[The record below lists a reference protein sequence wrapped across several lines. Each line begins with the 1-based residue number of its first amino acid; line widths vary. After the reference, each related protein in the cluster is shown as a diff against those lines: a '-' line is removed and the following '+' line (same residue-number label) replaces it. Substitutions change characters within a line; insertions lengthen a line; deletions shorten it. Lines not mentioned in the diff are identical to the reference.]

1 MKSEDKPKP
10 LLVRLPADVDQS
22 LRFVAGQTRRTMN
35 AVVTDCLR
43 ENLPAVS
50 FADIAG
56 FDGVPAMFARS
67 PEELVTEA
75 QARLNRYQAAMQM
88 QISTLLEVVGA
99 LNAQVSS
106 ARDVQEQLRT
116 GFVPR
121 IASSVENLPV
131 PKTTEQGLEAHD
143 LLQHLHSSR
152 VVKTEEF
159 VRKARKTAAKH
170 QFEAIAQ
177 WEFARELLDLHA
189 KTSEAQDRPDAQAGA

>member
-1 MKSEDKPKP
+1 MQMKSDDKPKP
-10 LLVRLPADVDQS
+10 LLVRLPADLDQS
-22 LRFVAGQTRRTMN
+22 LRFVAGKTKRTMN
-35 AVVTDCLR
+35 AVVTECLK
-43 ENLPAVS
+43 ENLPAVN

-67 PEELVTEA
+67 PEDLVMEA
-75 QARLNRYQAAMQM
+75 QARLNRYQAAMQL

-99 LNAQVSS
+99 LNAQASS

-121 IASSVENLPV
+121 IASSVEDLPA
-131 PKTTEQGLEAHD
+131 PKTAEHGLEAHD

-152 VVKTEEF
+152 VLKAEEF
-159 VRKARKTAAKH
+159 VRKARKIAARH

-189 KTSEAQDRPDAQAGA
+189 KALETQS